1 VAVLVQG
8 YERVSTG
15 MTLVI
20 IVSFV
25 IVDIESET
33 VEREVV
39 RDVTWVVPHKVAGG
53 RISHMV
59 TTSLCFQF
67 RSINTTVGL
76 DHHHGI

>member
-1 VAVLVQG
+1 VQG

-20 IVSFV
+20 IVAFV

-39 RDVTWVVPHKVAGG
+39 REVT
-53 RISHMV
+53 
-59 TTSLCFQF
+59 
-67 RSINTTVGL
+67 
-76 DHHHGI
+76 